1 MILSRKRAINTYFDK
16 ECMIR
21 FADPNQDGEIITFYS
36 YKGGT
41 GRSIALANCAGLMAA
56 CWPEQAKP
64 MLLVDF
70 DLEAPG
76 LHQYLKDFLPSD
88 AKNPLQQ
95 GTLELFT
102 SLSEKVEL
110 LLREAKTET
119 NDKLRLSDQEC
130 DNLIQDFDFKPYL
143 VPVSFEKSTSASTS
157 EKCWLIQAGMFDSEY
172 GQKLAKMN
180 WQQLFDNA
188 PGIFRSLAS
197 YWKSQ
202 YACILIDS
210 RTGLSDSSSI
220 CSTLLP
226 DVLTVVFTPNRQSL
240 AGITHVTEF
249 AKNYR
254 QRSADLRPLRVYP
267 LASRIEQNSEDY
279 RNVWRY
285 GAENH
290 HVFGKVEGYQ
300 PLFEE
305 LLQPAGEEEQVCTTS
320 AQEGMLDNYF
330 AQVFVP
336 HSPDYA
342 FGERLCFVSSA
353 ARDRYSLRQAY
364 ETFLP
369 WLVTGAEPWQ
379 YPADK
384 LSALKLANLLQEL
397 APPELELS
405 WLDNWLRDGEHIQQQ
420 DPLAKID
427 NWISSLQDGKTV
439 KQLKAMEASLR
450 LEPANEELLTIL
462 PNLVLLLALHKL
474 QSQRWKELQQLLSEA
489 EELLGG
495 YGLNASFE
503 NAATSWLL
511 RTLTTAPRLV
521 FSAMEA
527 GAITKLS
534 HWLDAIGLSRS
545 GSWVWLHCLVRANI
559 ENYHAPTIH
568 ELRLVSKLENLLEQQ
583 QSLLGDTNQNTLYT
597 KRTLAKIYFTQ
608 GDLTAACRLQE
619 LVLEACERILDPEH
633 PDTIT
638 SKAELAET
646 FRAQGDLDSARRLEV
661 AVLEARERTLGPEHP
676 DTLSSKANL
685 ASTLW
690 QRGDLAGARR
700 LEEAVLE
707 ALERTL
713 GAEHPSALISKNN
726 LAGTLKAQG
735 DLVGAR
741 RLDEAVL
748 EASERTLG
756 AEHPSTLTS
765 KANLAS
771 TLKAQGGLAG
781 ARRLEEAVLEARER
795 TLGAEHPD
803 TLTSKNNLASTLWQ
817 QGDLTGA
824 RHLQEAVLEARERTL
839 GAEHPD
845 TLTSKNNLA
854 GTLAQQGDLA
864 GARHLQEAV
873 LEALERTLGAE
884 HPNTLSSKNNLA
896 GTLKAQGDL
905 AGARHLQ
912 EAVLEAR
919 ERILG
924 AEHPSTLTS
933 KNNLAGTLKAQGD
946 LAGARYLE
954 EAVLDSRECIF
965 GTEHPSTLTSKHNL
979 AVTLRQL
986 KEHEPALQ
994 LMKNAY
1000 EGRVATLSKQHP
1012 DAMDSGQAL
1021 LDLMLEMELH
1031 QEARALSKELH
1042 RANTGSQR
1050 GNFDS

>member
-88 AKNPLQQ
+88 AKNSLQK

-143 VPVSFEKSTSASTS
+143 VPVSYEKSTSASTS

-180 WQQLFDNA
+180 WQQLFDSA
-188 PGIFRSLAS
+188 PGIFRSLAA

-305 LLQPAGEEEQVCTTS
+305 LLQPADKEEQECTTS

-353 ARDRYSLRQAY
+353 ASDRYSLRQAY

-405 WLDNWLRDGEHIQQQ
+405 WLDNWLRGGEHIQQQ

-450 LEPANEELLTIL
+450 LEPVNEELLTIL

-474 QSQRWKELQQLLSEA
+474 QSQRWKELQQLLTEA

-527 GAITKLS
+527 GAITKLCD
-534 HWLDAIGLSRS
+534 WLEAIGLSRS
-545 GSWVWLHCLVRANI
+545 ASWVWLHSLVKANI
-559 ENYHAPTIH
+559 EHYHAPTIN
-568 ELRLVSKLENLLEQQ
+568 ELCLVNKLESLLKQQ
-583 QSLLGDTNQNTLYT
+583 QSLLGDNNQNTLYT
-597 KRTLAKIYFTQ
+597 KSTLAKLYFTQ
-608 GDLTAACRLQE
+608 GDLTRAHEIQVVVLAANERGLGAEHLDTLNSKVDLAETLRAQGDLVNSCSLQETVLEALERTLGAEHPHTLSSKANLANTLLQQGNFADARRLQEAVLEAHERTLGAEHQDTLTSKNNLAVTLWQQGDHAGACRLQE
-619 LVLEACERILDPEH
+619 
-633 PDTIT
+633 
-638 SKAELAET
+638 
-646 FRAQGDLDSARRLEV
+646 
-661 AVLEARERTLGPEHP
+661 AVLEARERTLGAEHP
-676 DTLSSKANL
+676 DTLRSKNNL

-690 QRGDLAGARR
+690 QRGDLAGARHLQEAVLEARQRTLGAEHPNTLTSKANLASTLWKEGDLDGARR

-713 GAEHPSALISKNN
+713 GAEHPD
-726 LAGTLKAQG
+726 TL
-735 DLVGAR
+735 
-741 RLDEAVL
+741 
-748 EASERTLG
+748 S
-756 AEHPSTLTS
+756 S

-771 TLKAQGGLAG
+771 TLWQQGDLAG

-795 TLGAEHPD
+795 T
-803 TLTSKNNLASTLWQ
+803 
-817 QGDLTGA
+817 
-824 RHLQEAVLEARERTL
+824 
-839 GAEHPD
+839 
-845 TLTSKNNLA
+845 
-854 GTLAQQGDLA
+854 
-864 GARHLQEAV
+864 
-873 LEALERTLGAE
+873 
-884 HPNTLSSKNNLA
+884 
-896 GTLKAQGDL
+896 
-905 AGARHLQ
+905 
-912 EAVLEAR
+912 
-919 ERILG
+919 LG

-954 EAVLDSRECIF
+954 EAVLESRECIF

-986 KEHEPALQ
+986 KEYQPALVQ
-994 LMKNAY
+994 MQNAY
-1000 EGRVATLSKQHP
+1000 AARVTKLGKQHP
-1012 DAMDSGQAL
+1012 DTLNSGQVL
-1021 LDLMLEMELH
+1021 LDLMLEMDLH
-1031 QEARALSKELH
+1031 QEARALSKELNQS
-1042 RANTGSQR
+1042 NTGSQR

>member
-1 MILSRKRAINTYFDK
+1 MILNRNRAINTYFDK

-64 MLLVDF
+64 MLLIDF

-119 NDKLRLSDQEC
+119 NEKLRLSDQEC

-143 VPVSFEKSTSASTS
+143 VPASFEKSTSASKS

-172 GQKLAKMN
+172 GQKLAKVN
-180 WQQLFDNA
+180 WHQLFNNA
-188 PGIFRSLAS
+188 PGIFRSLAA

-254 QRSADLRPLRVYP
+254 QSSADLRPLRVYP

-300 PLFEE
+300 PLFEK
-305 LLQPAGEEEQVCTTS
+305 LLQPAGKEELEFTTS

-397 APPELELS
+397 APPKLELS

-420 DPLAKID
+420 EPLAEID
-427 NWISSLQDGKTV
+427 NWLSSFKDGKTV
-439 KQLKAMEASLR
+439 KQLKAMEASVR
-450 LEPANEELLTIL
+450 LEPVNEELLSLL
-462 PNLVLLLALHKL
+462 PNLVVLLALHKL
-474 QSQRWKELQQLLSEA
+474 ESQRWKELQQLLSEA
-489 EELLGG
+489 EELLRG

-511 RTLTTAPRLV
+511 RTLSTSPRLV
-521 FSAMEA
+521 FSAIEA
-527 GAITKLS
+527 GAITKLCD
-534 HWLDAIGLSRS
+534 WLEAIGLSRS
-545 GSWVWLHCLVRANI
+545 ASWVWLHSLVKANI
-559 ENYHAPTIH
+559 EHYHAPTIN
-568 ELRLVSKLENLLEQQ
+568 ELRLINKLESLLKQQ
-583 QSLLGDTNQNTLYT
+583 QSLLGDDNQNTLYT
-597 KRTLAKIYFTQ
+597 KSTLAKLYFTQ
-608 GDLTAACRLQE
+608 GDLTRAHEIQVVVLAANESSLGTGHQNTLNIKNDLAETLRGQGDLAGARLLLE
-619 LVLEACERILDPEH
+619 TVLKVRKHTLGEQH
-633 PDTIT
+633 PDTL
-638 SKAELAET
+638 SCKNNLAET
-646 FRAQGDLDSARRLEV
+646 LRAQGDLVGARLLLDELLIASEITLGKEHLDTLITKSNLASTLWQLGDLVSARMLEEE
-661 AVLEARERTLGPEHP
+661 VLEARERTLGH
-676 DTLSSKANL
+676 
-685 ASTLW
+685 
-690 QRGDLAGARR
+690 
-700 LEEAVLE
+700 
-707 ALERTL
+707 
-713 GAEHPSALISKNN
+713 EHPS
-726 LAGTLKAQG
+726 
-735 DLVGAR
+735 
-741 RLDEAVL
+741 
-748 EASERTLG
+748 
-756 AEHPSTLTS
+756 
-765 KANLAS
+765 
-771 TLKAQGGLAG
+771 
-781 ARRLEEAVLEARER
+781 
-795 TLGAEHPD
+795 
-803 TLTSKNNLASTLWQ
+803 
-817 QGDLTGA
+817 
-824 RHLQEAVLEARERTL
+824 
-839 GAEHPD
+839 
-845 TLTSKNNLA
+845 
-854 GTLAQQGDLA
+854 
-864 GARHLQEAV
+864 
-873 LEALERTLGAE
+873 
-884 HPNTLSSKNNLA
+884 TLSSKNNLA
-896 GTLKAQGDL
+896 GTLWRQGDL
-905 AGARHLQ
+905 AGARMLL
-912 EAVLEAR
+912 EAVVETQQR
-919 ERILG
+919 TLG
-924 AEHPSTLTS
+924 VEHPDTLTCMH
-933 KNNLAGTLKAQGD
+933 NLAETLRVQGD
-946 LAGARYLE
+946 LAGARLLLGK
-954 EAVLDSRECIF
+954 VLDARERKLGAEHPDTLSSKNNLASTLLGQGDLISARELQQVVLEARERTLGMEHPDTLISKNNLASTLKMQGDLAGARILQEVVLEARERTL

-979 AVTLRQL
+979 ALTLTQL
-986 KEHEPALQ
+986 KEHQAALP
-994 LMKNAY
+994 LMQNAH
-1000 EGRVATLSKQHP
+1000 ATRAIKLGKQHP
-1012 DAMDSGQAL
+1012 DTLGSGQAL

-1031 QEARALSKELH
+1031 QEARTLSKELH
-1042 RANTGSQR
+1042 QANTDSQR
-1050 GNFDS
+1050 GSFDS